1 MQKNNI
7 RLWNPEHWFLTKTRI
22 QQTEEHFF

>member
-1 MQKNNI
+1 MQKI
-7 RLWNPEHWFLTKTRI
+7 IFDCGTQKHWFLTKTRI